1 MKILITAPL
10 PPYRRGGIEKV
21 VGELSQRLSQ
31 DYSSD
36 VHVWSGTLGPAQAC
50 DWNGV
55 HLRMFHTSKRAGYAS
70 LKMFRALKLSE
81 RDFDVI
87 HAHGFSSLIPFTTA
101 LAARNTPLV
110 ISPHFHPL
118 ASSKL
123 LGVVKPLFERSVDRY
138 SLRKARK
145 VICVSETEASI
156 IRERFA
162 VAGKVA
168 VIHNGVSPDEIQ
180 HAEPYEFDG
189 KLILYVGRLERYK
202 NIHRAIEAIDYLPQ
216 DFSFYIIGE
225 GPYKS
230 ELVALIQRKG
240 LSQRVRLLGACA
252 DEDLYRWM
260 KTSAVLV
267 NLSTL
272 EAFGITVLE
281 ALAAGTPAL
290 VNDKLGLR
298 ELARHFDRAVFSIP
312 VEAVSARELA
322 QTICDV
328 AEAEIGLVDL
338 TDFRWDMIAARV
350 LHAYEEVC
358 NDGGVI

>member
-168 VIHNGVSPDEIQ
+168 IIQNGVNLDEIQ
-180 HAEPYEFDG
+180 SAEPYEFDG
-189 KLILYVGRLERYK
+189 KLIIYVGRLERYK
-202 NIHRAIEAIDYLPQ
+202 NIHRVIEAIDYLPQ

-230 ELVALIQRKG
+230 ELAALIQRNQ
-240 LSQRVRLLGACA
+240 LSERVQLLGSCA
-252 DEDLYRWM
+252 EEDLYRWI
-260 KTSAVLV
+260 KTSALLV
-267 NLSTL
+267 NLSDI

-281 ALAAGTPAL
+281 ALAAGKPAL

-298 ELARHFDRAVFSIP
+298 DLARRFQSAVFSIHVDKVSP
-312 VEAVSARELA
+312 LEIAKAITDVVEKH
-322 QTICDV
+322 
-328 AEAEIGLVDL
+328 IGSVNLN
-338 TDFRWDMIAARV
+338 DFRWEWIAAQT
-350 LHAYEEVC
+350 LHIYEEVS
-358 NDGGVI
+358 DS

>member
-10 PPYRRGGIEKV
+10 PPYQRGGIEKV

-31 DYSSD
+31 DYRSD
-36 VHVWSGTLGPAQAC
+36 VHVWSGTLGRGEAC

-55 HLRMFHTSKRAGYAS
+55 HLRTYHTSKRAGYAS

-87 HAHGFSSLIPFTTA
+87 HAHGFSSLIPFATA
-101 LAARNTPLV
+101 LAARDTPLV

-123 LGVVKPLFERSVDRY
+123 LGVVKPLVEHSVDRY
-138 SLRKARK
+138 TLSRARK
-145 VICVSETEASI
+145 VICVSETEANI

-168 VIHNGVSPDEIQ
+168 VIHNGVNPDEIQ

-216 DFSFYIIGE
+216 NFSFFIIGE
-225 GPYKS
+225 GPYKR

-240 LSQRVRLLGACA
+240 LSERVRLLGACA

-260 KTSAVLV
+260 KTSALLV
-267 NLSTL
+267 NLSEI

-290 VNDKLGLR
+290 VNEKLGLH
-298 ELARHFDRAVFSIP
+298 ELARHFESAVFSIH
-312 VEAVSARELA
+312 VDKVSSLEIAKA
-322 QTICDV
+322 IKDV
-328 AEAEIGLVDL
+328 VGMHIGSVNLN
-338 TDFRWDMIAARV
+338 DFRWERIAAQTLRI
-350 LHAYEEVC
+350 YKEVS
-358 NDGGVI
+358 DS